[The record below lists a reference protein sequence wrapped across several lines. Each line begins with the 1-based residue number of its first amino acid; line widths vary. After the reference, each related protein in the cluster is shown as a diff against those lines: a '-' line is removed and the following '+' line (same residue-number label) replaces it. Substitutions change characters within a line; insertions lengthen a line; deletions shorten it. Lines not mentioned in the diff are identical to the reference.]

1 MAQFNKNTQDFLNQ
15 ERTLFEVNMIATKD
29 GEVVSETNRF
39 PVGIGSTGF
48 VSLKQG
54 STPISFSNPLPVSLG
69 SSNIT
74 ITGDVN
80 VGTTVS
86 VTSTPENPVHNHLTE
101 VGTSDI
107 LTTPYLPVGVGTV
120 NLNLS
125 YLPVGISSLL
135 NTVSIGN
142 TVSISNTSFYV
153 LNPVT
158 NVTVGGTVSIGNTVS
173 ISNTSFYITNPVTSV
188 TVGGTV
194 SIGNT
199 VSISNTSF
207 YVLNPVTTVAVS
219 GIGSTVTVQGTVGIG
234 TTGQVSL
241 NLNSAPVSSSNP
253 LPVTGTLSIS
263 TTSSASVTF
272 PPIATDAFG
281 RLRISS
287 PLTLFDSSHRY
298 RDNNLWS
305 GLVVGTGSTV
315 GFVTAQGLVNIGIGT
330 TAGCSVIRETTKV
343 FPYQPGKSLQI
354 MNTFVM
360 NAPKTN
366 LRQRVGYFGADNGMY
381 LELDGDTLYFVER
394 SLSLG
399 TTTRISQHN
408 WNIDTMLGVGHLN
421 PSGIILDISKAQ
433 ILWMDIEW
441 LGLGTVRLGFVV
453 DGKFIH
459 CHSFHHANLITS
471 TYITTAS
478 LPVRYEIAN
487 TGITTSVSN
496 LKQVC
501 STVIS
506 EGGYELRG
514 LQQAIGTPIT
524 APKTLTTA
532 GTFYPIVSLRLKTT
546 ALDAIIIMTALS
558 LMGIGN
564 GVNYNWQVR
573 ASGTTSGGSWVSAG
587 ADSGVEYNITG
598 TSYAG
603 GRILASGFLNSSN
616 QGSPSI
622 DILKEALFKFQLE
635 RNGLT
640 STPFELTLLA
650 TAATGSEQIFASMDW
665 EEISR

>member
-1 MAQFNKNTQDFLNQ
+1 M
-15 ERTLFEVNMIATKD
+15 
-29 GEVVSETNRF
+29 
-39 PVGIGSTGF
+39 
-48 VSLKQG
+48 
-54 STPISFSNPLPVSLG
+54 SFNPLPQPATAVVLTGISTTPVSFDNPFPVSLG

-74 ITGDVN
+74 INGDVSIGATVN
-80 VGTTVS
+80 VAS
-86 VTSTPENPVHNHLTE
+86 SPANPVHTHITE
-101 VGTSDI
+101 VGTTDI
-107 LTTPYLPVGVGTV
+107 LTVPYMPVGIGTN
-120 NLNLS
+120 NLNLT

-153 LNPVT
+153 
-158 NVTVGGTVSIGNTVS
+158 
-173 ISNTSFYITNPVTSV
+173 TNPVTSV

-207 YVLNPVTTVAVS
+207 YVINPVTSVTVGGTVSIANTVSISNTSFYITNPVTTVAVS

-253 LPVTGTLSIS
+253 LPVTGTVSIS
-263 TTSSASVTF
+263 TSSAAASITF

-281 RLRISS
+281 RLRTSS

-305 GLVVGTGSTV
+305 SLVVGTGSTV
-315 GFVTAQGLVNIGIGT
+315 GFVTAQGLVNISIGT
-330 TAGCSVIRETTKV
+330 TAGCSVIRETIKV
-343 FPYQPGKSLQI
+343 FSYQPGKSLQV

-360 NAPKTN
+360 NSPKTN
-366 LRQRVGYFGADNGMY
+366 LRQRVGYYGADNGMY

-399 TTTRISQHN
+399 TESRISQHN
-408 WNIDTMLGVGHLN
+408 WNIDTMLGAGHLN
-421 PSGIILDISKAQ
+421 PSGVTLDISKAQ

-459 CHSFHHANLITS
+459 CHSFHHANYITS

-478 LPVRYEIAN
+478 LPLRYEISN
-487 TGITTSVSN
+487 TGITTSAST

-501 STVIS
+501 SSVIS

-524 APKTLTTA
+524 APRTLSVA
-532 GTFYPIVSLRLKTT
+532 GTFYPIISLRLKTT

-558 LMGIGN
+558 IMGVGN
-564 GVNYNWQVR
+564 GINYNWQVR
-573 ASGTTSGGSWVSAG
+573 ASAITSGGSWVSAG
-587 ADSGVEYNITG
+587 DDSGVEYNLTG

-635 RNGLT
+635 RNSFT

-650 TAATGSEQIFASMDW
+650 TAATNGESIFASMDW